1 MGQTTIH
8 QIEAQ
13 IDRTREQLGS
23 NLHELS
29 RRVDAA
35 TDWQEYYRAKPFAF
49 LGAAAVGGAIAAVAV
64 HAINSRQPRES
75 WTGEPPRS
83 VYEGNHDTYD
93 SPRHQVSDFWRNV
106 QAAVVGLAAARL
118 KDYIATLLPGFDEH
132 YQRVEHRA
140 SDGRGGSGR
149 NVPLDLSS
157 SSR

>member
-29 RRVDAA
+29 RRVDSA
-35 TDWQEYYRAKPFAF
+35 TDWQEYYRARPFAF

-64 HAINSRQPRES
+64 HALNSRQNGSNWNESARPVYSSRE
-75 WTGEPPRS
+75 
-83 VYEGNHDTYD
+83 H
-93 SPRHQVSDFWRNV
+93 SPSRQVSYFWQNV
-106 QAAVVGLAAARL
+106 QSAVVGLAAARL
-118 KDYIATLLPGFDEH
+118 KDYINSLLPGFNDH
-132 YQRVEHRA
+132 YQQVERHAADYRT
-140 SDGRGGSGR
+140 DVGR
-149 NVPLDLSS
+149 NAPIDV

>member
-35 TDWQEYYRAKPFAF
+35 TDWQEYYRSKPYAF
-49 LGAAAVGGAIAAVAV
+49 LGAAAVGGAIAAVAL
-64 HAINSRQPRES
+64 HALTSRQGNGSSNES
-75 WTGEPPRS
+75 ARASYSSRG
-83 VYEGNHDTYD
+83 D
-93 SPRHQVSDFWRNV
+93 SPTHQVSDFWRNV
-106 QAAVVGLAAARL
+106 QAAAVGLAAARL
-118 KDYIATLLPGFDEH
+118 KDYIDSLLPGFNDH
-132 YQRVEHRA
+132 YQRVERHA
-140 SDGRGGSGR
+140 ADYSTGRSA
-149 NVPLDLSS
+149 PLDV

>member
-35 TDWQEYYRAKPFAF
+35 TDWREYYRAKPVAF
-49 LGAAAVGGAIAAVAV
+49 LGAAAVGGAIAAVTL
-64 HAINSRQPRES
+64 HALNSRQHHES
-75 WTGEPPRS
+75 WAEPPGR
-83 VYEGNHDTYD
+83 VYEGTHANYD
-93 SPRHQVSDFWRNV
+93 SPTHQVSDFWRNV
-106 QAAVVGLAAARL
+106 QAAIVGLAAARL
-118 KDYIATLLPGFDEH
+118 RDYVGSLLPGFNEH
-132 YQRVEHRA
+132 YQRVERR
-140 SDGRGGSGR
+140 SDTGRS
-149 NVPLDLSS
+149 VPLDLSS

>member
-49 LGAAAVGGAIAAVAV
+49 LGAAAVGGAIAAIAV
-64 HAINSRQPRES
+64 HALKSRPRGES
-75 WTGEPPRS
+75 GPPRAA
-83 VYEGNHDTYD
+83 YEGAYDRHDWP
-93 SPRHQVSDFWRNV
+93 SHQVSDFWLNV
-106 QAAVVGLAAARL
+106 QAAIVGLAAARL
-118 KDYIATLLPGFDEH
+118 KDYIDSLLPGFNEH
-132 YQRVEHRA
+132 YQRVEHR
-140 SDGRGGSGR
+140 GNGSGR
-149 NVPLDLSS
+149 GVPLDVSS

>member
-35 TDWQEYYRAKPFAF
+35 TDWQEYYRSKPYAF
-49 LGAAAVGGAIAAVAV
+49 LGAAAVGGAIAAVAI
-64 HAINSRQPRES
+64 HALNSRPSRGNWS
-75 WTGEPPRS
+75 EPAPS
-83 VYEGNHDTYD
+83 AHDGRYD
-93 SPRHQVSDFWRNV
+93 APTRQVSEFWRNV
-106 QAAVVGLAAARL
+106 QSAVVGLAAVRL
-118 KDYIATLLPGFDEH
+118 KDYIDSLLPGFNDH
-132 YQRVEHRA
+132 YQRVERHA
-140 SDGRGGSGR
+140 ADYSTGR
-149 NVPLDLSS
+149 NAPMDV

>member
-35 TDWQEYYRAKPFAF
+35 TDWQEYYRSKPYAF
-49 LGAAAVGGAIAAVAV
+49 LGAAAVGGAVAAVAL
-64 HAINSRQPRES
+64 HALNSRQSRGNWS
-75 WTGEPPRS
+75 EPARS
-83 VYEGNHDTYD
+83 AYD
-93 SPRHQVSDFWRNV
+93 GRYDAPTRQVSDFWRNV
-106 QAAVVGLAAARL
+106 QSAVVGLAAARL
-118 KDYIATLLPGFDEH
+118 KDYIDSLLPGFNDH
-132 YQRVEHRA
+132 YQRVERHA
-140 SDGRGGSGR
+140 ADYSIGR
-149 NVPLDLSS
+149 NAPMDV

>member
-1 MGQTTIH
+1 MGQTTVH

-49 LGAAAVGGAIAAVAV
+49 LGAAAIGGAIAAVAL
-64 HAINSRQPRES
+64 HALGSRQSQGSWRE
-75 WTGEPPRS
+75 TRS
-83 VYEGNHDTYD
+83 VYDGRSD
-93 SPRHQVSDFWRNV
+93 SPTHQVSDFWRNV
-106 QAAVVGLAAARL
+106 QAAAVGLAAARL
-118 KDYIATLLPGFDEH
+118 KDYIDSLLPGFNEH
-132 YQRVEHRA
+132 YQRVEHHAADWR
-140 SDGRGGSGR
+140 SETGR
-149 NVPLDLSS
+149 NAPMDV

>member
-35 TDWQEYYRAKPFAF
+35 TDWQEYYRSKPYAF
-49 LGAAAVGGAIAAVAV
+49 LGAAAVGGAIAAVAI
-64 HAINSRQPRES
+64 HALNSRRSKETWS
-75 WTGEPPRS
+75 EPARP
-83 VYEGNHDTYD
+83 TYD
-93 SPRHQVSDFWRNV
+93 APTRQVSDFWRNV
-106 QAAVVGLAAARL
+106 QAAAVGLAAARL
-118 KDYIATLLPGFDEH
+118 KDYIDSLLPGFNDH
-132 YQRVEHRA
+132 YQRVERHA
-140 SDGRGGSGR
+140 ADYSTGR
-149 NVPLDLSS
+149 NAPMDV

>member
-35 TDWQEYYRAKPFAF
+35 TDWQEYYRARPFAF
-49 LGAAAVGGAIAAVAV
+49 LGAAAIGGAIAAVAV
-64 HAINSRQPRES
+64 HAFSSRQSSSNWSE
-75 WTGEPPRS
+75 GARS
-83 VYEGNHDTYD
+83 AYD
-93 SPRHQVSDFWRNV
+93 RYDAPTRQVSDFWRNV
-106 QAAVVGLAAARL
+106 QSAAVGLAAARL
-118 KDYIATLLPGFDEH
+118 KEYIDSLLPGFNDH
-132 YQRVEHRA
+132 YQRVERHAADWR
-140 SDGRGGSGR
+140 SDTGR
-149 NVPLDLSS
+149 NAPMDV